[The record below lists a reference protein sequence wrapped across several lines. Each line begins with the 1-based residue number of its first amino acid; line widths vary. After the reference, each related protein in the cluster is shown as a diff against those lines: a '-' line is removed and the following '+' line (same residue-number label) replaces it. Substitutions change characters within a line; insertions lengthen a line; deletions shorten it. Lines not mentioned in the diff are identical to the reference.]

1 MLQAVEMNT
10 LVLGRWNMQGALYLQ
25 KRILHLQKRDSN
37 SMGKR
42 ELEYSPWNSVC
53 VNGAVV
59 YGVCVCVYP
68 SKDLPFAQ
76 YSKFI
81 IYVI

>member
-1 MLQAVEMNT
+1 
-10 LVLGRWNMQGALYLQ
+10 MQGALYHLQ

-53 VNGAVV
+53 VNGVTV
-59 YGVCVCVYP
+59 YGVCV
-68 SKDLPFAQ
+68 
-76 YSKFI
+76 
-81 IYVI
+81 YVS

>member
-1 MLQAVEMNT
+1 
-10 LVLGRWNMQGALYLQ
+10 
-25 KRILHLQKRDSN
+25 
-37 SMGKR
+37 MGKR